1 MKTGTAIAA
10 ILAAAAVGAAAA
22 GWITSWHQPPIHA
35 NRAMRALPP
44 SQARLALSADLAGA
58 AQVHWPLNMPNPLG
72 DSDAVRLRGKRLYV
86 AMNCA
91 GCHAYDGTGNMG
103 PNLADPYWIYG
114 GTPAAIYRSIDQGHP
129 KGMPAWG
136 EALPPESIWQITAY
150 VGSLG
155 GGIPP
160 DKAQAA
166 LQGDYQGGHPPRRA
180 APGAAPRGSGDDS
193 DPQETP

>member
-1 MKTGTAIAA
+1 MKTATAIAA
-10 ILAAAAVGAAAA
+10 ILAAAAVGAATT
-22 GWITSWHQPPIHA
+22 GWITSWHRPPAHA
-35 NRAMRALPP
+35 NRAMRALPESP
-44 SQARLALSADLAGA
+44 ARLAPAADLAGA
-58 AQVHWPLNMPNPLG
+58 AQVHWPQNMANPLG
-72 DSDAVRLRGKRLYV
+72 DSDAVRMRGKRLYV

-136 EALPPESIWQITAY
+136 DVLPPESIWQLTAY

-155 GGIPP
+155 GGVPP
-160 DKAQAA
+160 DKAQAE

-180 APGAAPRGSGDDS
+180 EPGVHGRGSGDAF
-193 DPQETP
+193 DPQDEP